1 VKIGVFYRENRNI
14 EHQKMISSEY
24 IRDDAYDEARMHA
37 QGLQEAGYDVELV
50 KWIKD
55 PLVMYE
61 TIIKKSIDL
70 VFNVSSYEEILFL
83 EAFKIRYVGTSSEI
97 VGLDKVQRKIL
108 CAYYGINTPKFQ
120 IAKSVHE
127 IPEIKLEYPLFVK
140 PLNGRGSSGI
150 DDSNII
156 ERYADLRP
164 VVKRITQNMHQAAL
178 IEECIQGR
186 EVTVG
191 VIGYDEIEILPIL
204 EIEFSKGRT
213 NSFMHKM
220 NDLEIIHCPAE
231 LDEVTENRIRDMVL
245 HAYKVLEIKD
255 FGRVDILLDK
265 DNTPYFLEV
274 NTFAGLN
281 LPSPEDKTA
290 HIGYMGYM
298 AIQAGYDRKQFLSKI
313 IESGLRR
320 YSIQ

>member
-1 VKIGVFYRENRNI
+1 MKIAVFYRENRNI
-14 EHQKMISSEY
+14 EHQKMVSDEPIH
-24 IRDDAYDEARMHA
+24 DDAYDEARLHA
-37 QGLQEAGYDVELV
+37 HGLLEAGYDVDLI
-50 KWIKD
+50 KWIHN
-55 PLVMYE
+55 PVQMAE
-61 TIIKKSIDL
+61 TLKVKKIDL
-70 VFNVSSYEEILFL
+70 VFNASSYDEIIFL
-83 EAFKIRYVGTSSEI
+83 ETIKMPYVGSSSKI
-97 VGLDKVQRKIL
+97 VGTDKVQRKIL
-108 CAYYGINTPKFQ
+108 CAYYGIKTPRFQ
-120 IAKSVHE
+120 VAKSIDE
-127 IPEIKLEYPLFVK
+127 IPEIHLNYPLFVK

-156 ERYADLRP
+156 TTYEQLFP
-164 VVKRITQNMHQAAL
+164 VIKRITEDMHQVAL

-191 VIGYDEIEILPIL
+191 VIGYEDVEVLPIL
-204 EIEFSKGRT
+204 EIGFSSGKT

-231 LDEVTENRIRDMVL
+231 LDEATENRIREMVL
-245 HAYKVLEIKD
+245 YVYKVLEIKD
-255 FGRVDILLDK
+255 FGRVDIMLDK

-281 LPSPEDKTA
+281 LPSAEDKTA

-313 IESGLRR
+313 IESALRR